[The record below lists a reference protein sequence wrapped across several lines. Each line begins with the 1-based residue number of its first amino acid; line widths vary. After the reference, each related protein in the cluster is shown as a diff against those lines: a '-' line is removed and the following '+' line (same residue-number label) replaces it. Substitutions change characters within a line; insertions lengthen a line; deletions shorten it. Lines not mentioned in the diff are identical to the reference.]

1 MFVDKRYNVRN
12 YRKMLKN
19 ESLQLTKKEMA
30 VALNTEDEKN
40 SISDNS
46 KLESLKALNALQEK
60 EQKVLHL
67 FGFVN
72 KNKFKEVEVEE
83 ECIKPAEK
91 NRVKN
96 KQHRNRQDNRQF
108 ITKQLKI

>member
-1 MFVDKRYNVRN
+1 MIIALNEENEKKIDLDIK
-12 YRKMLKN
+12 LKN
-19 ESLQLTKKEMA
+19 TE
-30 VALNTEDEKN
+30 ALR
-40 SISDNS
+40 
-46 KLESLKALNALQEK
+46 LLQEK

-96 KQHRNRQDNRQF
+96 KQHRNRQDNKQF

>member
-1 MFVDKRYNVRN
+1 
-12 YRKMLKN
+12 
-19 ESLQLTKKEMA
+19 MA
-30 VALNTEDEKN
+30 VALNTEDERKPM
-40 SISDNS
+40 SDDS
-46 KLESLKALNALQEK
+46 MLDSLIALNALQEK

-72 KNKFKEVEVEE
+72 KNKFKEVEIEE

-108 ITKQLKI
+108 ITK

>member
-1 MFVDKRYNVRN
+1 MIIALNEENEKKIDLEIK
-12 YRKMLKN
+12 LKN
-19 ESLQLTKKEMA
+19 TE
-30 VALNTEDEKN
+30 ALR
-40 SISDNS
+40 
-46 KLESLKALNALQEK
+46 LLQEK

-83 ECIKPAEK
+83 ECMRPAEK

-96 KQHRNRQDNRQF
+96 KQHRNRQDNKQF

>member
-1 MFVDKRYNVRN
+1 MVIALNEENEKKIDLEIK
-12 YRKMLKN
+12 LKN
-19 ESLQLTKKEMA
+19 TE
-30 VALNTEDEKN
+30 ALR
-40 SISDNS
+40 
-46 KLESLKALNALQEK
+46 LLQEK

-83 ECIKPAEK
+83 ECMRPAEK

-96 KQHRNRQDNRQF
+96 KQHRNRQDNKQF

>member
-1 MFVDKRYNVRN
+1 
-12 YRKMLKN
+12 
-19 ESLQLTKKEMA
+19 MA
-30 VALNTEDEKN
+30 VALNTEDERKPM
-40 SISDNS
+40 SDDS
-46 KLESLKALNALQEK
+46 MLDSLIALNALQEK

-72 KNKFKEVEVEE
+72 KNKFKEVEIEE

>member
-1 MFVDKRYNVRN
+1 
-12 YRKMLKN
+12 
-19 ESLQLTKKEMA
+19 MA
-30 VALNTEDEKN
+30 VALNSEDERKPM
-40 SISDNS
+40 SDENM
-46 KLESLKALNALQEK
+46 LDSLIALNALQEK

-83 ECIKPAEK
+83 DCIKPAEK

>member
-1 MFVDKRYNVRN
+1 MIIALNEENEKKIDLDIK
-12 YRKMLKN
+12 LKN
-19 ESLQLTKKEMA
+19 TE
-30 VALNTEDEKN
+30 ALR
-40 SISDNS
+40 
-46 KLESLKALNALQEK
+46 LLQEK

-83 ECIKPAEK
+83 ECMRPAEK

-96 KQHRNRQDNRQF
+96 KQHRNRQDNKQF

>member
-1 MFVDKRYNVRN
+1 MVIALNEENEKKIDLEIK
-12 YRKMLKN
+12 LKN
-19 ESLQLTKKEMA
+19 TE
-30 VALNTEDEKN
+30 ALR
-40 SISDNS
+40 
-46 KLESLKALNALQEK
+46 LLQEK

-96 KQHRNRQDNRQF
+96 KQHRNRQDNKQF

>member
-1 MFVDKRYNVRN
+1 
-12 YRKMLKN
+12 
-19 ESLQLTKKEMA
+19 MA
-30 VALNTEDEKN
+30 VALNSEDERKPM
-40 SISDNS
+40 SDDS
-46 KLESLKALNALQEK
+46 MLDSLIALNALQEK

-96 KQHRNRQDNRQF
+96 KQHRIRQDNRQF

>member
-1 MFVDKRYNVRN
+1 
-12 YRKMLKN
+12 MLKN
-19 ESLQLTKKEMA
+19 ESLQLTKKEMTNI
-30 VALNTEDEKN
+30 LNNDDEKRPEFKEQN
-40 SISDNS
+40 S
-46 KLESLKALNALQEK
+46 EALRLLQEK

-96 KQHRNRQDNRQF
+96 KQHRNRQDN
-108 ITKQLKI
+108 K

>member
-1 MFVDKRYNVRN
+1 MIIALNEENEKKIDLEIK
-12 YRKMLKN
+12 LKN
-19 ESLQLTKKEMA
+19 IE
-30 VALNTEDEKN
+30 ALR
-40 SISDNS
+40 
-46 KLESLKALNALQEK
+46 LLQEK

-83 ECIKPAEK
+83 ECMRPAEK

-96 KQHRNRQDNRQF
+96 KQHRNRQDNKQF

>member
-1 MFVDKRYNVRN
+1 
-12 YRKMLKN
+12 
-19 ESLQLTKKEMA
+19 MA
-30 VALNTEDEKN
+30 VALNTEDERKPM
-40 SISDNS
+40 SDDS
-46 KLESLKALNALQEK
+46 MLDSLIALNALQEK

-72 KNKFKEVEVEE
+72 KNKFKEVEIEE

-96 KQHRNRQDNRQF
+96 K
-108 ITKQLKI
+108 

>member
-1 MFVDKRYNVRN
+1 MIIALNEENEKKIDLDIK
-12 YRKMLKN
+12 LKN
-19 ESLQLTKKEMA
+19 TE
-30 VALNTEDEKN
+30 ALR
-40 SISDNS
+40 
-46 KLESLKALNALQEK
+46 LLQEK

-72 KNKFKEVEVEE
+72 KNKFKEVEVED

-96 KQHRNRQDNRQF
+96 KQHRNRQDNKQF